1 MTSPASDPD
10 RSQDR
15 ELTYYKGRL
24 DELAGETLRQD
35 YELSGLRKEV
45 TQKRQA
51 FTLLSRLQQG
61 IGSDQQLDGMLDLIL
76 REVTATLGMDR
87 ALVLVPADR
96 GDGSYRASR
105 WTGFA
110 EEGRGEEFARRLSG
124 LSLDVP
130 EEILSGSAP
139 LLVNKAS
146 EPAPFED
153 RIRAELELPHLV
165 GAPIIVEGI
174 PSALLVAGRVKEAG
188 TVYPP
193 LDQGDVETFRA
204 IGALVARSVENRRIG
219 VLEEMDRLKTEF
231 FANISHEFRTPI
243 TLTLAPLDGLLSG
256 RFGAIP
262 DAVREQASLMRRN
275 QERLLGLIQQLLSL
289 AQLEAGGVRLKA
301 MPIRNLNA
309 FVLERIEPFR
319 EAAAQKGLTITTSL
333 DPGLAARNDVYLDGE
348 RFDELLGN
356 LLSNALKFTD
366 EGGVELAL
374 DLVGSDVRLR
384 VTDTGIGIRAEDL
397 PLIFE
402 RFRQADGS
410 AGRRFEG
417 AGLGLAWVKAITE
430 LHGGR
435 VRVESRPASG
445 STFTVTL
452 PLGRDHLD
460 PACVVD
466 FGEPDAPPSSA
477 HYRAYLM
484 GGVAPVREA
493 LESLNRASRTAFDPG
508 RPTLLY
514 VEDNVELQAWVR
526 ELLCEDYNVFLAA
539 DGRDALKQI
548 GEVGPD
554 LIIADQMMPG
564 MSGLDLLS
572 EVRRRPEKEGVAV
585 LMLSARAG
593 VRARVEALDSGAD
606 DYLTKP
612 FEPIELVARIRTLLR
627 LRGQERELR
636 ELNRELEAR
645 IEDQMA
651 AIVRR
656 KEVRRFLPAAVV
668 EQLVSRSPVM
678 QQVLDLAGRVADS
691 ESTVLIRGE
700 TGTGKEVIA
709 QSIHLRSR
717 RSEGPFVPVNCAGIP
732 TGLLESELFGH
743 EKGAFTGATS
753 RRKGRFELANAGTL
767 FLDEIGDLSAE
778 GQTKLLR
785 VLQERRLERLGGTET
800 IAVDVRVVA
809 ATNRDLERQVDQG
822 AFREDLY
829 YRLNVIPIS
838 LPPLRERPEDVP
850 LIAQHFLNR
859 YARMSGRP
867 AQSLSP
873 EALDCLSA
881 YRWPGNVRE
890 LRNVI
895 ERMVVLVDEDLITAG
910 HLPPEIRAGALE
922 GDRATRR
929 SFDTLVER
937 ERRHILEALER
948 SGGVVR
954 GPGGAAVLLGMPEST
969 LRHRIKKLGI
979 LRPKRRRRRS
989 GS

>member
-1 MTSPASDPD
+1 MTPSPSDFD
-10 RSQDR
+10 RSQER
-15 ELTYYKGRL
+15 ELAYYKRRL

-61 IGSDQQLDGMLDLIL
+61 IGSDQELDEIFDLVL

-87 ALVLVPADR
+87 ALVLVPVDR
-96 GDGSYRASR
+96 HGLYRPSR
-105 WTGFA
+105 WAGFA
-110 EEGRGEEFARRLSG
+110 EEGRGDEFARRLADLG
-124 LSLDVP
+124 FDVP
-130 EEILSGSAP
+130 AEVTSGSVP
-139 LLVNKAS
+139 LLVNKAAERTS
-146 EPAPFED
+146 FVD
-153 RIRAELELPHLV
+153 RVCSELELPHLV
-165 GAPIIVEGI
+165 GAPVIVEGA
-174 PSALLVAGRVKEAG
+174 PVALLVAGRVKEAG

-193 LDQGDVETFRA
+193 LDHGDVETFRA

-219 VLEEMDRLKTEF
+219 VLKEMDRLKTEF

-243 TLTLAPLDGLLSG
+243 TLTLGPLEGILAG
-256 RFGAIP
+256 RFGEIP

-275 QERLLGLIQQLLSL
+275 QERLLGLIHQLLGL

-301 MPIRNLNA
+301 RPVRNLNA
-309 FVLERIEPFR
+309 LVLESVEPFR
-319 EAAAQKGLTITTSL
+319 GVAAQRGLALTTSL
-333 DPGLAARNDVYLDGE
+333 DPALGDLDDLYLD
-348 RFDELLGN
+348 RQRIDELLAN

-366 EGGVELAL
+366 EGGVGLAL
-374 DLVGSDVRLR
+374 DFVGHGVRLS
-384 VTDTGIGIRAEDL
+384 VSDTGIGIRAEDV
-397 PLIFE
+397 PVIFD

-410 AGRRFEG
+410 AARRFGG
-417 AGLGLAWVKAITE
+417 AGLGLAWVKAIAE
-430 LHGGR
+430 LHGGE
-435 VRVESRPASG
+435 VSVQSRPGRG

-460 PACVVD
+460 PSSVAD
-466 FGEPDAPPSSA
+466 FEEPELPASSGP
-477 HYRAYLM
+477 YRAYLM
-484 GGVAPVREA
+484 AGRANAGEA
-493 LESLNRASRTAFDPG
+493 LEPLNRASSSAFDPA
-508 RPTLLY
+508 RPTVLY
-514 VEDNVELQAWVR
+514 VEDNVELRSWVR
-526 ELLCEDYNVFLAA
+526 DLLSETYNVFLAA
-539 DGRDALKQI
+539 DGRDALERI
-548 GEVGPD
+548 AELRPD
-554 LIIADQMMPG
+554 LVIADQMMPG

-572 EVRRRPEKEGVAV
+572 EIRRRPEMEGVAV

-593 VRARVEALDSGAD
+593 VRARVEALESGAD

-612 FEPIELVARIRTLLR
+612 FEPSELLARVRTQLR
-627 LRGQERELR
+627 LRRQERELR
-636 ELNRELEAR
+636 ELNRQLEAR
-645 IEDQMA
+645 IEEQMA
-651 AIVRR
+651 TIVRK
-656 KEVRRFLPAAVV
+656 KEVSRFLPSAVV
-668 EQLVSRSPVM
+668 EQLVSRSQVM
-678 QQVLDLAGRVADS
+678 QQVLELAWRVADS

-709 QSIHLRSR
+709 HSIHLRSR

-753 RRKGRFELANAGTL
+753 RRRGRFELANRGTL
-767 FLDEIGDLSAE
+767 FLDEIGDISPE

-800 IAVDVRVVA
+800 IPVDVRVVA
-809 ATNRDLERQVDQG
+809 ATNRDLEQQVQGG

-838 LPPLRERPEDVP
+838 LPPLRERPEDIP
-850 LIAQHFLNR
+850 LFAQHFLSQYR
-859 YARMSGRP
+859 RSSGRP
-867 AQSLSP
+867 SLTLSP
-873 EALDCLSA
+873 GALECLSS

-895 ERMVVLVDEDLITAG
+895 ERMAVLVDEDVIAAG
-910 HLPPEIRAGALE
+910 HLPPELRAGANA
-922 GDRATRR
+922 GGSVVPG
-929 SFDTLVER
+929 SFTTLADQ

-954 GPGGAAVLLGMPEST
+954 GPRGAAALLGMPEST

-979 LRPKRRRRRS
+979 RRPKARR
-989 GS
+989 